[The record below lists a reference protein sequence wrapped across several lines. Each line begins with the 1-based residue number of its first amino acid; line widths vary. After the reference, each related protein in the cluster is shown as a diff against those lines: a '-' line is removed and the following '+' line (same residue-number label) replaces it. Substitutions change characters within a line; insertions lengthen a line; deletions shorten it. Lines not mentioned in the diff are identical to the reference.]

1 MNTEDATKAVGYL
14 VGGTTGW
21 NDEAVVIYV
30 AELKQLSDPQALNAA
45 IMHLVQTWREAR
57 RPPVATVLD
66 AYRAELS
73 KRQPAPKQLNAG
85 GQTVSVAEGIE
96 IARKAYEQECQR
108 LGREPNLNKFSRM
121 AATLQ

>member
-30 AELKQLSDPQALNAA
+30 SELQQLSDPDALNAA

-73 KRQPAPKQLNAG
+73 KRQPPRQELKPG
-85 GQTVSVAEGIE
+85 GRRVSFQEGIKL
-96 IARKAYEQECQR
+96 AQSAYEQEAKR
-108 LGREPNLNKFSRM
+108 LGRTPDPRKVQKWFG
-121 AATLQ
+121 AFQ